1 MRNQLK
7 KIKSISSYTR
17 KIGRRN
23 HAELRLRERFGLD
36 FLKIKNI
43 IRNNGFAVL
52 FEKNNGGDKVCHISY
67 MGKDIYFIAYKDEIK
82 TFMKADM
89 IAQYYPEIFI
99 SNE

>member
-1 MRNQLK
+1 
-7 KIKSISSYTR
+7 
-17 KIGRRN
+17 
-23 HAELRLRERFGLD
+23 
-36 FLKIKNI
+36 
-43 IRNNGFAVL
+43 
-52 FEKNNGGDKVCHISY
+52 